1 MTLDGRLRRQ
11 RYANAGLALEHW
23 MRLVAL
29 RHQLQ
34 AVSRRDFA
42 RQASCVCARVCVCV
56 LVHVYVYI

>member
-1 MTLDGRLRRQ
+1 
-11 RYANAGLALEHW
+11 